1 VGTIDGGVK
10 EHLKM
15 EDEPTAPIPPA
26 APPEGVEPT
35 PPPSIE
41 APPPAPA
48 QPPPSW
54 PPQPPPSWPPSGAG
68 KPNRASRVLGHRA
81 TGWFVAALLVGA
93 VVGLSVALADAPTV
107 ARANVTLPSRAA
119 LRPPG
124 GFQVPAPATGPRTFR
139 FGNVTAGEVTAVSAS
154 SFTVST
160 VSGPVVTVDEQSSTI
175 YRSAGSSVTK
185 ASVKKGDDVL
195 VVGSKSGSTVKAN
208 EVIIG
213 SKGLPFFFP
222 AAGSSGG

>member
-1 VGTIDGGVK
+1 
-10 EHLKM
+10 M

-26 APPEGVEPT
+26 APPEGAAPT
-35 PPPSIE
+35 PPPGGD
-41 APPPAPA
+41 APPPA

-54 PPQPPPSWPPSGAG
+54 PPQPPPSWPPSGAR
-68 KPNRASRVLGHRA
+68 KPNRATRVLGHRA

-107 ARANVTLPSRAA
+107 ARATVTLPSRAA
-119 LRPPG
+119 VRPPSA
-124 GFQVPAPATGPRTFR
+124 FEAPAPATGPRTFR
-139 FGNVTAGEVTAVSAS
+139 FGNLTAGKVTAVSSS

-160 VSGPVVTVDEQSSTI
+160 VSGSVVTVDEQSSTT

-185 ASVKKGDDVL
+185 ASVKKGDDVF
-195 VVGSKSGSTVKAN
+195 VAGSKSGSTVKAS

-213 SKGLPFFFP
+213 STGRAFFFP
-222 AAGSSGG
+222 ATGSSGG